1 MQQHIQP
8 TLRTVAHENSTNAYN
23 LSAQMIQLAVVQGA
37 VAQLMYKID
46 EITHKGWHEDRGM
59 ACVSILEIQDIVR
72 LIDMAFR
79 PLFKEML
86 QDVDT
91 LNIHAKDLYQT
102 VIKMNQS
109 NQVKQLINLIS
120 SVRKVGTLLP
130 LKAT

>member
-1 MQQHIQP
+1 
-8 TLRTVAHENSTNAYN
+8 
-23 LSAQMIQLAVVQGA
+23 MIQLEVVQGA
-37 VAQLMYKID
+37 VARLMDKID
-46 EITHKGWHEDRGM
+46 DITDKGWHEDRGM

-79 PLFKEML
+79 PLFIEML